1 MLFFIVTILAGVLR
15 KNKNLPTAKM
25 ANKIITKQPIKMWI
39 NGKVF
44 SIHRLDYSKKK
55 AKPKSPVDCTDEEHL
70 KLLDI
75 TQQSDKFTTTIK
87 LPKLYYSKMLN
98 LPHFSLD
105 KLSCETETE
114 IIIPQHNHEDG
125 IILNSA
131 STTNLLNAVKHL
143 HSVIAEIRERNVALQ
158 FTCIPCQHP
167 EVREKF
173 ENLKTQ
179 LVKMRDEIEGFDES
193 IFMCPL
199 KLHLTIDVY
208 ALLDEKEK
216 IEAISALKDY
226 KKHLDEIVSRSGPLK
241 LDIRT
246 LDCMNANLKKVDVVY
261 ANVKIVN
268 ETEEYNLQKIVN
280 DISKHFY
287 HRGLAKK
294 YQENVKLHMTIINTK
309 YRKNSE
315 SPKRKHRR
323 LSIDATKIMEK
334 FRDYHFGYCNFNSVH
349 LSHIT
354 MKGEDGFYKPLAV
367 IKLDENK
374 NTLET

>member
-1 MLFFIVTILAGVLR
+1 MLFFIVTIFASSVIR
-15 KNKNLPTAKM
+15 KNPPAAKM
-25 ANKIITKQPIKMWI
+25 ANKIITKPPIKMWI

-44 SIHRLDYSKKK
+44 PINRLDYSKLKLTN
-55 AKPKSPVDCTDEEHL
+55 STDEEHL

-75 TQQSDKFTTTIK
+75 TKQNDKFTTTIK
-87 LPKLYYSKMLN
+87 LPKLYYSKLLN
-98 LPHFSLD
+98 LPHFNPEE
-105 KLSCETETE
+105 LSCATETE
-114 IIIPQHNHEDG
+114 IIISQNNPEDG
-125 IILNSA
+125 IIVNGASA
-131 STTNLLNAVKHL
+131 TNLINAVKHL
-143 HSVIAEIRERNVALQ
+143 HSVIGEIREKNVALQ

-179 LVKMRDEIEGFDES
+179 LLKMRDEIEGFDES
-193 IFMCPL
+193 IFICPL
-199 KLHLTIDVY
+199 KLHVTIDVY
-208 ALLDEKEK
+208 ALLDETEK
-216 IEAISALKDY
+216 IEAISALKEY
-226 KKHLDEIVSRSGPLK
+226 KKHLDDIVTRTGPLK

-268 ETEEYNLQKIVN
+268 ETEEHSLQNIVN
-280 DISKHFY
+280 DISRHFY

-315 SPKRKHRR
+315 SPKRKRRR

-334 FRDYHFGYCNFNSVH
+334 FKDYHFGYCNFNSVH

-367 IKLDENK
+367 IRLDENK
-374 NTLET
+374 NILETY

>member
-1 MLFFIVTILAGVLR
+1 MLFFIVTIFASVTS
-15 KNKNLPTAKM
+15 KNKKSPTTKM
-25 ANKIITKQPIKMWI
+25 PKKIVTKQPIKMWI

-44 SIHRLDYSKKK
+44 PIHRLKV
-55 AKPKSPVDCTDEEHL
+55 KPAECTDDEHL

-75 TQQSDKFTTTIK
+75 TQQNDKFITTIK

-98 LPHFSLD
+98 LPHFNPEE
-105 KLSCETETE
+105 LSCETETE
-114 IIIPQHNHEDG
+114 IIIPQHNDEDG
-125 IILNSA
+125 IIVNGA
-131 STTNLLNAVKHL
+131 STTNLINAVKHL
-143 HSVIAEIRERNVALQ
+143 HSVIGEIRERNVAFQ

-173 ENLKTQ
+173 ENLKTE
-179 LVKMRDEIEGFDES
+179 LIKMSNEIDGLHES

-199 KLHLTIDVY
+199 KLHVTIDVY

-216 IEAISALKDY
+216 SEAISALKEY
-226 KKHLDEIVSRSGPLK
+226 KKHLDDIVSRTGPLK

-261 ANVKIVN
+261 ANVKVVN
-268 ETEEYNLQKIVN
+268 ETEEHSLQKIVN

-309 YRKNSE
+309 YRKNSA
-315 SPKRKHRR
+315 SPKRKQRR

-334 FRDYHFGYCNFNSVH
+334 FKDYHFGYCNFDSVH

-354 MKGEDGFYKPLAV
+354 MKGKDGFYKPLAV

-374 NTLET
+374 NNSETY